1 MSEHMPEARDPKLAN
16 TLDPRLPNTLDAMLA
31 KLPREVQPA
40 RELWPDIAAALDA
53 PRSASRT
60 SHAAPRFHTGRRWQ
74 LAAAAVLLMTASSAI
89 TYALMQRSL
98 QAQVMQARQQTVQQM
113 QPVLAATPAS
123 FGYQR
128 LGPEYAR
135 VHAELDAQSVRYLRS
150 LPSIERTKVERSLA
164 DLRRAARELSA
175 RLAEHPSD
183 PLLQELLLS
192 TYQNEIG
199 LLTRVNDLGAG
210 LGADL

>member
-1 MSEHMPEARDPKLAN
+1 MSERMPDA
-16 TLDPRLPNTLDAMLA
+16 LDARLA
-31 KLPREVQPA
+31 RLAPEVQPA
-40 RELWPDIAAALDA
+40 RDLWPEIAAVLKEPVPNVGPAR
-53 PRSASRT
+53 PASPTQR
-60 SHAAPRFHTGRRWQ
+60 HAAHLGAARLWQ
-74 LAAAAVLLMTASSAI
+74 LAAVVLLMVTSSAV
-89 TYALMQRSL
+89 TYVVTQRSFQGQL
-98 QAQVMQARQQTVQQM
+98 RQARQEAVRQI

-128 LGPEYAR
+128 LGAEYAR
-135 VHAELDAQSVRYLRS
+135 VHAELDAQSARYLRS
-150 LPSIERTKVERSLA
+150 LPSAERLKVESNLA
-164 DLRRAARELSA
+164 DLRRAAGELSR

-199 LLTRVNDLGAG
+199 LLTRVNDLGAAAG